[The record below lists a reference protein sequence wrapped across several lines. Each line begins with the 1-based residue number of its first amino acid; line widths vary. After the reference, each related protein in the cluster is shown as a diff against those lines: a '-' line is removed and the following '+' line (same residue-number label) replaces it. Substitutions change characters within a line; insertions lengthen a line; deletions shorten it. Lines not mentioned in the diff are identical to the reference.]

1 MKSIKNKI
9 IFNTW
14 IILVISTVAC
24 GQQTTQIAENSQVQN
39 IDKSEKLFFPSDLA
53 EALFTD
59 TDFANINSNLENSKG
74 NDEFVIDK
82 KMMSAD
88 QYSNQ
93 IDGYGFAWGAIAQH
107 NPNFCEEYN
116 ISSGSTKELIN
127 SKNINGALVKFARVS
142 EEMISP
148 ERVNEIVFSYI
159 FQQVI
164 VFQNNSDAAK
174 FHESIKNTFEECT
187 RTSKMIEVEVGN
199 VINGAEVE
207 DKSYDLKFYS
217 EENLTLR
224 SATDPDGF
232 LTEFRIHVLNGST
245 LSIYKFQIN
254 NKNQSVKNN
263 GWAVFNDL
271 LNKQNNILSTIQGK
285 VNTTYDLTQLATYVP
300 NIDKYQKFSYETTD
314 TSITE

>member
-1 MKSIKNKI
+1 
-9 IFNTW
+9 
-14 IILVISTVAC
+14 
-24 GQQTTQIAENSQVQN
+24 
-39 IDKSEKLFFPSDLA
+39 
-53 EALFTD
+53 
-59 TDFANINSNLENSKG
+59 
-74 NDEFVIDK
+74 
-82 KMMSAD
+82 
-88 QYSNQ
+88 
-93 IDGYGFAWGAIAQH
+93 
-107 NPNFCEEYN
+107 
-116 ISSGSTKELIN
+116 
-127 SKNINGALVKFARVS
+127 
-142 EEMISP
+142 
-148 ERVNEIVFSYI
+148 
-159 FQQVI
+159 
-164 VFQNNSDAAK
+164 
-174 FHESIKNTFEECT
+174 
-187 RTSKMIEVEVGN
+187 MIEVEVGN